1 LREFRLYILTFKSFL
16 FHSNKKKSTFR
27 SNLTENAFSENCF
40 FYVIYFSLILQ
51 PGDLIRWKQVAARF
65 SELITEA
72 AAQLRRDEQ
81 HGIYTETINSTSYT
95 DVRNIYWKSN

>member
-1 LREFRLYILTFKSFL
+1 
-16 FHSNKKKSTFR
+16 
-27 SNLTENAFSENCF
+27 
-40 FYVIYFSLILQ
+40 LQ

-81 HGIYTETINSTSYT
+81 HSIYTETINSTSYT
-95 DVRNIYWKSN
+95 DVRNLYWKSN